1 METIKVDLEKIAK
14 EIEWNEAHADYL
26 IISREALVIIEETSR
41 AKPEDIRKLDNT
53 IKSILNHRLNNYINL
68 RNIPEKI
75 IAVIHAKKRIDRM
88 VYTIMLSRM
97 KKNRIYIS
105 ASCNQNLK
113 AKLRKYKVKL

>member
-1 METIKVDLEKIAK
+1 METIKVDLKKIAK
-14 EIEWNEAHADYL
+14 EIEWGEAHADYL

-75 IAVIHAKKRIDRM
+75 IAVIHA
-88 VYTIMLSRM
+88 
-97 KKNRIYIS
+97 
-105 ASCNQNLK
+105 NQCRHG
-113 AKLRKYKVKL
+113 ARFHQMS